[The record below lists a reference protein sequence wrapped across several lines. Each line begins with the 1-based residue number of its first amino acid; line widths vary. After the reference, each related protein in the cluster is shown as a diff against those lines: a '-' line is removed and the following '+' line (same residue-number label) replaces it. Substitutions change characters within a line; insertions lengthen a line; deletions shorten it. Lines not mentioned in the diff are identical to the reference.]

1 MILHCYNSMCL
12 SLVIVNMGLHTADDI
27 QMEWVQLQHHC
38 SAIAWDMLSL
48 LYKLRQHHVPSLVRN
63 RLDCAQWEKVG
74 LFGLWRY
81 LTVFWFETCHGRGLT
96 ETSSWLHTIIW
107 GVSHG
112 SASRWEMNQSQTSGA
127 TLKHS

>member
-38 SAIAWDMLSL
+38 SAIALDMLSL
-48 LYKLRQHHVPSLVRN
+48 LYKLRQHYVLSLVRN

-74 LFGLWRY
+74 WLDYGGTS
-81 LTVFWFETCHGRGLT
+81 TVFWFETCHGRGLM
-96 ETSSWLHTIIW
+96 EHPPGCIQFSGLSAMA
-107 GVSHG
+107 VPHG
-112 SASRWEMNQSQTSGA
+112 GR
-127 TLKHS
+127 